1 MSPRL
6 SAADRAIGLIP
17 WVLAAL
23 LGGVALH
30 LLAVLSLPALA
41 PGAPFRKLAL
51 PLEPGARALLPR
63 ATAISGGSAFA
74 DPFAALALCRFDL
87 ARGPLRVR
95 AAADGDRPTSISVR
109 LADGTIIYS
118 ANDKQ
123 TPNGKFN
130 VLIVTQAQA
139 DALDSAQDNAEQTG
153 AGGGASDELRLVS
166 PGARGFVLFR
176 ALALREGDYDAAAAA
191 RDGFAC
197 ATEKPAP

>member
-23 LGGVALH
+23 FGAVAIH

-41 PGAPFRKLAL
+41 PSASFRKLAL
-51 PLEPGARALLPR
+51 PLAPGEKALLPR
-63 ATAISGGSAFA
+63 AAAVSDGSAFA
-74 DPFAALALCRFDL
+74 DPFAALAVCRFDL
-87 ARGPLRVR
+87 ARGPLRLR
-95 AAADGDRPTSISVR
+95 AAADGDHPASVSVR

-130 VLIVTQAQA
+130 VLVVTQTQA
-139 DALDSAQDNAEQTG
+139 DALDSAQENANQTG
-153 AGGGASDELRLVS
+153 AGGGDDELRLVS

-176 ALALREGDYDAAAAA
+176 TLGLREGDYEAAAAA
-191 RDGFAC
+191 RSGFEC
-197 ATEKPAP
+197 SVEKPAP

>member
-23 LGGVALH
+23 LGAIALH

-41 PGAPFRKLAL
+41 PSAPFRKLAL
-51 PLEPGARALLPR
+51 PLAPGERAFLPR
-63 ATAISGGSAFA
+63 AAANSGGSTFA
-74 DPFAALALCRFDL
+74 DPFAALAVCRFDL
-87 ARGPLRVR
+87 AQGPFRVR
-95 AAADGDRPTSISVR
+95 ASTDGDRPASISVR

-130 VLIVTQAQA
+130 VLVVTQAQS
-139 DALDSAQDNAEQTG
+139 DAMDSAQDNADETRA
-153 AGGGASDELRLVS
+153 AGEDDELRLVS

-176 ALALREGDYDAAAAA
+176 TLGLREGDYEAAAAA
-191 RDGFAC
+191 RGGFAC
-197 ATEKPAP
+197 ATEKTAP

>member
-23 LGGVALH
+23 FGAVAVH

-41 PGAPFRKLAL
+41 PSASFRKLAL
-51 PLEPGARALLPR
+51 PLTPGEKALLPR
-63 ATAISGGSAFA
+63 AAADSGGSSFA
-74 DPFAALALCRFDL
+74 DPFAALAVCRFDL
-87 ARGPLRVR
+87 AQGPLRLR
-95 AAADGDRPTSISVR
+95 AAADGDHPASVSVR

-118 ANDKQ
+118 ANDRQ

-139 DALDSAQDNAEQTG
+139 DALDSAQENADQTG
-153 AGGGASDELRLVS
+153 AAGGGDDELRLVS

-176 ALALREGDYDAAAAA
+176 TLGMREGDYEAAASA
-191 RDGFAC
+191 RGGFAC
-197 ATEKPAP
+197 SVEKPAP

>member
-1 MSPRL
+1 VSPRL

-17 WVLAAL
+17 WIIAAL
-23 LGGVALH
+23 FGGIGLH

-51 PLEPGARALLPR
+51 PLEPGERAFLPR
-63 ATAISGGSAFA
+63 AEAISGGSAFA

-130 VLIVTQAQA
+130 VLVVTQAQA
-139 DALDSAQDNAEQTG
+139 DALDSAQDNSEQTG
-153 AGGGASDELRLVS
+153 AGGGATDELRLVS

-176 ALALREGDYDAAAAA
+176 TLALREGDYEAAAAA
-191 RDGFAC
+191 RGGFAC

>member
-6 SAADRAIGLIP
+6 SPADRAFGLIP

-23 LGGVALH
+23 FGAVAIH

-41 PGAPFRKLAL
+41 PGASFRKLAL
-51 PLEPGARALLPR
+51 PLAPGERALLPR
-63 ATAISGGSAFA
+63 AATASGGSAFA

-87 ARGPLRVR
+87 AQGPLRVR
-95 AAADGDRPTSISVR
+95 AASDGDHPASVSVR

-123 TPNGKFN
+123 TPSGKFN
-130 VLIVTQAQA
+130 VLVLTQAQS
-139 DALDSAQDNAEQTG
+139 DALETEQDNADQAG
-153 AGGGASDELRLVS
+153 AGGASDELRLVS

-176 ALALREGDYDAAAAA
+176 TLGLREGDYEAAAAA
-191 RDGFAC
+191 RGGFEC
-197 ATEKPAP
+197 SVEKSAP